1 MDLNSNQTISNF
13 IRSKKDL
20 PELEK
25 FEIKY
30 GFEVLDKW
38 NNCTYRNF
46 LRFKKDF
53 ELKNR

>member
-13 IRSKKDL
+13 IQSKKDL

-46 LRFKKDF
+46 LRFEMDF